1 MPGLWIERKFSYD
14 HLTEADFPSLVDRL
28 RATPARIESTVKDLP
43 REILTRR
50 DGGSWSIQEQVGH
63 LLEVDALH
71 DGRLTDYDAAAS
83 VLRPADME
91 NTRTH
96 AARYND
102 REIEEVLAGFRGVRG
117 RFVESP
123 RQMGAGPAPRR
134 RPPPPAPAAD
144 AGRGHALLCRR
155 ARRAPPGADDRAGA
169 GSLTRCQGGPRLN
182 LDPVRPPAADA
193 PSKMSMHHPRAM
205 RRRPPFLHSGAP
217 PASPGRR
224 GFALATPSWQVQCP
238 VRSDD

>member
-1 MPGLWIERKFSYD
+1 MPGLWVERKFSYE
-14 HLTEADFPSLVDRL
+14 HLAEADFPSLVDRL
-28 RATPARIESTVKDLP
+28 RTTPARIETTVKDLP

-102 REIEEVLAGFRGVRG
+102 REIDDVLAAFRGVRG
-117 RFVESP
+117 RFVK
-123 RQMGAGPAPRR
+123 
-134 RPPPPAPAAD
+134 
-144 AGRGHALLCRR
+144 
-155 ARRAPPGADDRAGA
+155 
-169 GSLTRCQGGPRLN
+169 RL
-182 LDPVRPPAADA
+182 DTWE
-193 PSKMSMHHPRAM
+193 
-205 RRRPPFLHSGAP
+205 
-217 PASPGRR
+217 PGRR
-224 GFALATPSWQVQCP
+224 LAVALHPRLQQSMRVVDMLFFAAEHDEHHLARMTELAQG
-238 VRSDD
+238 R

>member
-28 RATPARIESTVKDLP
+28 RATPARIENTVKDLP

-50 DGGSWSIQEQVGH
+50 DGESWSIQEQVGH

-71 DGRLTDYDAAAS
+71 DGRLNDYQAAAS

-102 REIEEVLAGFRGVRG
+102 REIEEVLAAFRGVRG
-117 RFVESP
+117 RFVDRLDKWES
-123 RQMGAGPAPRR
+123 
-134 RPPPPAPAAD
+134 
-144 AGRGHALLCRR
+144 
-155 ARRAPPGADDRAGA
+155 ARRLAVA
-169 GSLTRCQGGPRLN
+169 LHPRLQQPMRVVDM
-182 LDPVRPPAADA
+182 LLFAAEHDE
-193 PSKMSMHHPRAM
+193 HHLARVTELA
-205 RRRPPFLHSGAP
+205 R
-217 PASPGRR
+217 GR
-224 GFALATPSWQVQCP
+224 
-238 VRSDD
+238 